1 MLLSPLGIEGP
12 KVARF
17 RRAYLRMAKEAKYR
31 PQAPS
36 DGFTG
41 NVALTK
47 QQLADPIRLKQEAT
61 EYALRFNAEEDT
73 LRFQLGCSDFHTNM
87 AFVWT
92 VEAARALCG
101 ARSDLALDL
110 LLMAVKEIRLR
121 TDQTEDDPDDLD
133 IVDC

>member
-1 MLLSPLGIEGP
+1 MLPSSLGIEGP

-17 RRAYLRMAKEAKYR
+17 RRAYLRMAREAKYR

-36 DGFTG
+36 NGFTG
-41 NVALTK
+41 DIALTK

-61 EYALRFNAEEDT
+61 KYALQFNAEEDT
-73 LRFQLGCSDFHTNM
+73 LRFQLGCSDFPTNM

-101 ARSDLALDL
+101 ARPDLAFDL
-110 LLMAVKEIRLR
+110 LLMAVKEIRHQ
-121 TDQTEDDPDDLD
+121 TGQTEDDLD
-133 IVDC
+133 NLDVDNC